1 MFEEGGEYVNG
12 IGIEACALV
21 FGSMANGVTDVTGEA
36 VGLVWRKMGRR
47 WVA

>member
-1 MFEEGGEYVNG
+1 MFEEGGEDVDG
-12 IGIEACALV
+12 ISIEACAFV
-21 FGSMANGVTDVTGEA
+21 FGSMADGVTDVTGEA